1 MKAKVTITNL
11 GTGKTSVCL
20 IGDRKAESTVRVID
34 LNDKVFSSLAPL
46 SQGVM
51 RVKLTW

>member
-1 MKAKVTITNL
+1 MKTKVTITNL
-11 GTGKTSVCL
+11 ATGKTSVCMV
-20 IGDRKAESTVRVID
+20 GDRKAESAIRVID
-34 LNDKVFSSLAPL
+34 LNDKVFMSLAPL